1 MFRIIN
7 RVLMKILCVSTLSLL
22 LVLAPSCYPV
32 FKHPIPAPEKLKPDS
47 KILGVWFRTVATG
60 GEQVSVF
67 PRDNGWIDVV
77 YIYGIK
83 SKFYRD
89 GINLLV
95 FEGYSTSVKEHK
107 FLCLRPRKKDL
118 LAMGK
123 KGDKIDEAN
132 FFIVNYDLSRKGN
145 LIVKHF
151 PTEKIGNLINSGE
164 LSGRVSKKDLDEGRL
179 TDEVLVTASSEE
191 LVTVISEKGIGAFV
205 EETVQGMMVFSRKQE
220 Q

>member
-1 MFRIIN
+1 MFRIKK
-7 RVLMKILCVSTLSLL
+7 RVFMKILCFSILSFFF
-22 LVLAPSCYPV
+22 VLIPSCYTG

-47 KILGVWFRTVATG
+47 KVLGVWFRTVAVG

-67 PRDNGWIDVV
+67 PRENGWIDVV
-77 YIYGIK
+77 YIYGIN

-95 FEGYSTSVKEHK
+95 FEGYSTTIKDHK
-107 FLCLRPRKKDL
+107 FFCLRPRKKDL

-123 KGDKIDEAN
+123 KGEIFDEAGY
-132 FFIVNYDLSRKGN
+132 FILNYELSKKGN

-151 PTEKIGNLINSGE
+151 TTEKIGNLINSGE
-164 LSGRVSKKDLDEGRL
+164 LSGRVSKKDLAEGRL
-179 TDEVLVTASSEE
+179 TDEVVVTASSEE
-191 LVTVISEKGIGAFV
+191 LVKVISDKGIGAFV
-205 EETVQGMMVFSRKQE
+205 EETEQGMMVFSRKQE

>member
-7 RVLMKILCVSTLSLL
+7 RVLMNILCFSTLSLL
-22 LVLAPSCYPV
+22 LVLASSCYPV
-32 FKHPIPAPEKLKPDS
+32 FKHPIPSPEKSKPDS
-47 KILGVWFRTVATG
+47 KILGVWFRTAAVG

-118 LAMGK
+118 IAMGRK
-123 KGDKIDEAN
+123 VDKIDEIN
-132 FFIVNYDLSRKGN
+132 FFIVNYKLSRKGN
-145 LIVKHF
+145 LIVNNF
-151 PTEKIGNLINSGE
+151 PTEKIINLINSGE
-164 LSGRVSKKDLDEGRL
+164 LSGRVSKTDLAEGQL
-179 TDEVLVTASSEE
+179 SNGVEVTASSEE

-205 EETVQGMMVFSRKQE
+205 EETEQDMMVFSRKQE